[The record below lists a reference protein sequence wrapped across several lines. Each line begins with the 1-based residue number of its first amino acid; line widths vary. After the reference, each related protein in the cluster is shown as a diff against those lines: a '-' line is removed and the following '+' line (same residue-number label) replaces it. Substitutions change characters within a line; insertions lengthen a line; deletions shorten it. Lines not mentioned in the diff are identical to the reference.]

1 MYYFAAEYVSI
12 ESIYPYTA
20 PTFNRPAML
29 TQCILGRKLV
39 FKMAEAAS
47 KDEKQENAG
56 LSDPLMKMAGGDS
69 SDVQK
74 MRDGADSE
82 DDGTTANGSV
92 NGIDFVSQTSGLS
105 QQLQDQHALHQ
116 SSQQPQPQVLYINP
130 HVHAAQLQQE
140 ASQAAAQQTSLN
152 LEVKGEDLEQSQQQQ
167 ETQAQHQQQQH
178 QQQQVQNVSQL
189 HLTQHQQQQL
199 LNQAQLVLQ
208 QQVQQGTLLA
218 AIQPQVSQ
226 QHPQQPQQQ
235 QAVQP
240 QQFLTV
246 QNPQIAVTPQ
256 TTTSAIQLTAADL
269 SQLQQLQQQNLNL
282 QQYVLFQPGQLGNG
296 QFFLAQPQMPGIQQ
310 VQQIAPQ
317 VTQTQAQ
324 PTTQQTTTAAAQ
336 PTIVQTQQG
345 AAILQAP
352 QQQIPQQNILQV
364 AATQGSVSTIGQQV
378 LTLSQAQLPVTTHTQ
393 PQIQTIQIQK
403 SAVTSSGPSGDEPSQ
418 LEELEQFAKMFKQR
432 RIKLGF
438 TQGDVGLAMGK
449 LYGNDFS
456 QTTISRFEA
465 LNLSFKNMCKLK
477 PLLEKWLQDA
487 DSSMANP
494 GALGSPHGSIE
505 VLGRRRKKRTS
516 IETNVRVALEKA
528 FIQNPKPTSEEIG
541 IIAEQLGMEKEVVRV
556 WFCNRRQ
563 KEKRINPQSSL
574 NQADTIVTSPI
585 STNSTVGT
593 TIGSTIASTIGSP
606 IGSTL
611 GSQIGSALSPQIGST
626 IGAVQVGSTIGSPIG
641 STIGSQVVSSVGSP
655 IGSAIGSHVVSS
667 IGSPIGSSISPHVVS
682 TIGSHVGSSIGSHAV
697 STIGSPLGSTIS
709 SHVVSAIAG
718 SQAVSTIDSAV
729 GSQTVSTIGAPVGTT
744 ISPASAASTVGSTVS
759 TLGSAISTLGSQV
772 VGIPHTTFTVTQIQQ
787 SPPKTQPQTLAQT
800 Q

>member
-1 MYYFAAEYVSI
+1 
-12 ESIYPYTA
+12 
-20 PTFNRPAML
+20 ML
-29 TQCILGRKLV
+29 I
-39 FKMAEAAS
+39 
-47 KDEKQENAG
+47 ENAG

-116 SSQQPQPQVLYINP
+116 SSQQQPQPQVLYINP

-226 QHPQQPQQQ
+226 QQPQQQ
-235 QAVQP
+235 QTVQP

-611 GSQIGSALSPQIGST
+611 GSLSPQIGST

-667 IGSPIGSSISPHVVS
+667 MGSPIGSSISPHVVS

-697 STIGSPLGSTIS
+697 STIGSPLGSTIG

>member
-1 MYYFAAEYVSI
+1 MQVLRIVTPILSQVLNVQLCY
-12 ESIYPYTA
+12 
-20 PTFNRPAML
+20 

-47 KDEKQENAG
+47 KDEKQENTG

-74 MRDGADSE
+74 MREGAESE

-116 SSQQPQPQVLYINP
+116 SSQQQPQPQVLYINP

-140 ASQAAAQQTSLN
+140 ANQAAAQQTSLN
-152 LEVKGEDLEQSQQQQ
+152 LEVKNEDLEQSQQQQ
-167 ETQAQHQQQQH
+167 ETQAPHQQQQ
-178 QQQQVQNVSQL
+178 QPQQQVQNVSQL
-189 HLTQHQQQQL
+189 QLTQHQQQQL

-226 QHPQQPQQQ
+226 QHQQPQQQQ

-324 PTTQQTTTAAAQ
+324 PTTQQTTTVAAQ

-345 AAILQAP
+345 TAILQTS

-364 AATQGSVSTIGQQV
+364 ATTQGVSTMGQQV

-487 DSSMANP
+487 DSSIANP

-505 VLGRRRKKRTS
+505 MLGRRRKKRTS

-585 STNSTVGT
+585 STNVGSTVASTVGT
-593 TIGSTIASTIGSP
+593 TIGSPIASTIGSP
-606 IGSTL
+606 IGSTM
-611 GSQIGSALSPQIGST
+611 GSQIGSTLSPQIGST
-626 IGAVQVGSTIGSPIG
+626 IGAQVSSTLGAQAGSTVGSPLGSTIGSHVVSSIGSPIG
-641 STIGSQVVSSVGSP
+641 ST
-655 IGSAIGSHVVSS
+655 IGSHVVSS
-667 IGSPIGSSISPHVVS
+667 IGSPIGSSV
-682 TIGSHVGSSIGSHAV
+682 GSHAV
-697 STIGSPLGSTIS
+697 STIGSPLGSTIG
-709 SHVVSAIAG
+709 SHVVSTIGPAVG
-718 SQAVSTIDSAV
+718 SQVVSTIDSAV
-729 GSQTVSTIGAPVGTT
+729 GSTLGSQAVSTIGTPVGTT
-744 ISPASAASTVGSTVS
+744 ISPSVTSTVGSTVS
-759 TLGSAISTLGSQV
+759 TLGSPISSLGSQG

>member
-1 MYYFAAEYVSI
+1 MQVLRIVTPILSQVLNVQLCY
-12 ESIYPYTA
+12 
-20 PTFNRPAML
+20 

-47 KDEKQENAG
+47 KDEKQENTG

-74 MRDGADSE
+74 MREGAESE

-140 ASQAAAQQTSLN
+140 ANQAAAQQTSLN
-152 LEVKGEDLEQSQQQQ
+152 LEVKNEDLEQSQQQQ
-167 ETQAQHQQQQH
+167 ETQAPHQQQQ
-178 QQQQVQNVSQL
+178 QPQQQVQNVSQL
-189 HLTQHQQQQL
+189 QLTQHQQQQL

-226 QHPQQPQQQ
+226 QHQQPQQQQ

-324 PTTQQTTTAAAQ
+324 PTTQQTTTVAAQ

-345 AAILQAP
+345 TAILQTS

-364 AATQGSVSTIGQQV
+364 ATTQGVSTMGQQV

-487 DSSMANP
+487 DSSIANP

-505 VLGRRRKKRTS
+505 MLGRRRKKRTS

-585 STNSTVGT
+585 STNVGSTVASTVGT
-593 TIGSTIASTIGSP
+593 TIGSPIASTIGSP
-606 IGSTL
+606 IGSTM
-611 GSQIGSALSPQIGST
+611 GSQIGSTLSPQIGST
-626 IGAVQVGSTIGSPIG
+626 IGAQVSSTLGAQAGSTVGSPLGSTIGSHVVSSIGSPIG
-641 STIGSQVVSSVGSP
+641 ST
-655 IGSAIGSHVVSS
+655 IGSHVVSS
-667 IGSPIGSSISPHVVS
+667 IGSPIGSSV
-682 TIGSHVGSSIGSHAV
+682 GSHAV
-697 STIGSPLGSTIS
+697 STIGSPLGSTIG
-709 SHVVSAIAG
+709 SHVVSTIGPAVG
-718 SQAVSTIDSAV
+718 SQVVSTIDSAV
-729 GSQTVSTIGAPVGTT
+729 GSTLGSQAVSTIGTPVGTT
-744 ISPASAASTVGSTVS
+744 ISPSVTSTVGSTVS
-759 TLGSAISTLGSQV
+759 TLGSPISSLGSQG

>member
-1 MYYFAAEYVSI
+1 
-12 ESIYPYTA
+12 
-20 PTFNRPAML
+20 
-29 TQCILGRKLV
+29 
-39 FKMAEAAS
+39 MAEAAS

-167 ETQAQHQQQQH
+167 ETQAQQQQQQH

-611 GSQIGSALSPQIGST
+611 GSLSPQIGST

-697 STIGSPLGSTIS
+697 STIGSPLGSTIG

>member
-1 MYYFAAEYVSI
+1 MVISAKSGH
-12 ESIYPYTA
+12 SSSS
-20 PTFNRPAML
+20 L
-29 TQCILGRKLV
+29 
-39 FKMAEAAS
+39 
-47 KDEKQENAG
+47 ENTG

-74 MRDGADSE
+74 MREGAESE

-116 SSQQPQPQVLYINP
+116 SSQQQPQPQVLYINP

-140 ASQAAAQQTSLN
+140 ANQAAAQQTSLN
-152 LEVKGEDLEQSQQQQ
+152 LEVKNEDLEQSQQQQ
-167 ETQAQHQQQQH
+167 ETQAPHQQQQ
-178 QQQQVQNVSQL
+178 QPQQQVQNVSQL
-189 HLTQHQQQQL
+189 QLTQHQQQQL

-226 QHPQQPQQQ
+226 QHQQPQQQQ

-324 PTTQQTTTAAAQ
+324 PTTQQTTTVAAQ

-345 AAILQAP
+345 TAILQTS

-364 AATQGSVSTIGQQV
+364 ATTQGVSTMGQQV

-487 DSSMANP
+487 DSSIANP

-505 VLGRRRKKRTS
+505 MLGRRRKKRTS

-585 STNSTVGT
+585 STNVGSTVASTVGT
-593 TIGSTIASTIGSP
+593 TIGSPIASTIGSP
-606 IGSTL
+606 IGSTM
-611 GSQIGSALSPQIGST
+611 GSQIGSTLSPQIGST
-626 IGAVQVGSTIGSPIG
+626 IGAQVSSTLGAQAGSTVGSPLGSTIGSHVVSSIGSPIG
-641 STIGSQVVSSVGSP
+641 ST
-655 IGSAIGSHVVSS
+655 IGSHVVSS
-667 IGSPIGSSISPHVVS
+667 IGSPIGSSV
-682 TIGSHVGSSIGSHAV
+682 GSHAV
-697 STIGSPLGSTIS
+697 STIGSPLGSTIG
-709 SHVVSAIAG
+709 SHVVSTIGPAVG
-718 SQAVSTIDSAV
+718 SQVVSTIDSAV
-729 GSQTVSTIGAPVGTT
+729 GSTLGSQAVSTIGTPVGTT
-744 ISPASAASTVGSTVS
+744 ISPSVTSTVGSTVS
-759 TLGSAISTLGSQV
+759 TLGSPISSLGSQG

>member
-1 MYYFAAEYVSI
+1 MVISAKSGH
-12 ESIYPYTA
+12 SSPS
-20 PTFNRPAML
+20 L
-29 TQCILGRKLV
+29 
-39 FKMAEAAS
+39 
-47 KDEKQENAG
+47 ENAG

>member
-1 MYYFAAEYVSI
+1 
-12 ESIYPYTA
+12 
-20 PTFNRPAML
+20 
-29 TQCILGRKLV
+29 
-39 FKMAEAAS
+39 
-47 KDEKQENAG
+47 
-56 LSDPLMKMAGGDS
+56 MKMAGGDS

-116 SSQQPQPQVLYINP
+116 SSQQQPQPQVLYINP

-226 QHPQQPQQQ
+226 QQPQQQ
-235 QAVQP
+235 QTVQP

-611 GSQIGSALSPQIGST
+611 GSLSPQIGST

-667 IGSPIGSSISPHVVS
+667 MGSPIGSSISPHVVS

-697 STIGSPLGSTIS
+697 STIGSPLGSTIG